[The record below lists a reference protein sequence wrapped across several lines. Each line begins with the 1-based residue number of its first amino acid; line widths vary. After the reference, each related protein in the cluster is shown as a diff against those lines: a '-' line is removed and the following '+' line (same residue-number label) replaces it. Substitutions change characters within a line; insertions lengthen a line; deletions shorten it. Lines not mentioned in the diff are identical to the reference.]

1 MMAMLH
7 GFIARMRITK
17 ITAICTI
24 CIPLFLVLINEYE
37 LWLPIASLRGG
48 KGSYG
53 TIDTLK
59 GHQPLA
65 ANGATGISFS
75 GEKVR
80 TYTGPLVF
88 NGVTTMLTRA
98 KVIENENVLC
108 KKWSVVTT
116 IFEVSEAIRRVASL
130 SAESNSQ
137 LKDDFWCTV
146 IVADKSTP
154 KDYLHSLLQDLT
166 VDEFKIHFLSVEDQ
180 LNWAKGQGALQ
191 SDASKFVS
199 NIPWKHFSRKN
210 IGYLYAIK
218 KGAQVIFDFDDD
230 NILKSGY
237 DPLPIHE
244 SHHGNADDFLSMSL
258 VGWNLVRPKPTTH
271 TNKHPLVVN
280 PFPLLGANASG
291 TSWPRGFPLE
301 EINTPESI
309 GSISPENPITA
320 IPLSKIGVLLHIAD
334 ENPDID
340 AVHRLTKPLPL
351 GFSSSLIGKDYQCF
365 FIKDLNDEGTF
376 PFVPYNA
383 QSSIHT
389 YSAFWALLLPATVP
403 GRVSDIWR
411 AYFSERLFRDLE
423 LGIGLIRPPSITQD
437 RNEHNILADMQ
448 AEEHLYYRT
457 GVLVKFLDQWTMK
470 SDGPNTSIPEM
481 MEQLW
486 VDLYERGYVEQND
499 VELAQLWL
507 QALDEVAYIF
517 PMPTRLQS
525 PDDTNG
531 VPGITHVLTNMK
543 ESTTGTSHSQ
553 NLRGGVLP
561 VKRFGIKPGSGKLL
575 KEIPIESKLPGT
587 ETLQCNN
594 ACLEL
599 SSCDAWHWIGLN
611 NSCNLFQKYDGK
623 NRSLGIQQAEG
634 NDPKSIVGVLQ
645 HRARVMLHPMIS
657 GNSDIKLSERTL
669 YVLHFHHLIE
679 HSTLEVIL
687 NTLFRYLPSFFDV
700 VLVGP
705 QEVNVRF
712 GNNHVTS
719 LVNAFVPKD
728 NESKLGCNSFMSL
741 PIARSQFSGYGG
753 YLLANDDAAIR
764 FWQLAATD
772 KERQIWFGDHPWVT
786 LPLNFDFPSHKQAP
800 VRTFSNRYPYGPYGE
815 WAWWNR
821 DSGSTTLPPPGLARS
836 NFDAA
841 LAAVDEICTN
851 ANLVALI
858 SDEANSKV
866 CISRKNATL
875 APYINGKADVFYV
888 PGNALGDSL
897 LAILC
902 VLGEHDVMLEAA
914 VPISYHMVVS
924 KQDGLEMP
932 YCDGTD
938 WINNKGQIQRNAND
952 IGINKEFR
960 PHFVPKQKWNLTCPV
975 IHALKFG
982 FKESIEYWDNI
993 LNEECVTCSSRNGTS
1008 GFL

>member
-1 MMAMLH
+1 M
-7 GFIARMRITK
+7 
-17 ITAICTI
+17 
-24 CIPLFLVLINEYE
+24 
-37 LWLPIASLRGG
+37 
-48 KGSYG
+48 
-53 TIDTLK
+53 
-59 GHQPLA
+59 
-65 ANGATGISFS
+65 
-75 GEKVR
+75 
-80 TYTGPLVF
+80 
-88 NGVTTMLTRA
+88 
-98 KVIENENVLC
+98 
-108 KKWSVVTT
+108 
-116 IFEVSEAIRRVASL
+116 
-130 SAESNSQ
+130 
-137 LKDDFWCTV
+137 
-146 IVADKSTP
+146 
-154 KDYLHSLLQDLT
+154 
-166 VDEFKIHFLSVEDQ
+166 
-180 LNWAKGQGALQ
+180 
-191 SDASKFVS
+191 S

-645 HRARVMLHPMIS
+645 HRARVLLHPMIS
-657 GNSDIKLSERTL
+657 GTSDFKLSERTL

-712 GNNHVTS
+712 GNNQVTS

-772 KERQIWFGDHPWVT
+772 KERQIWFGDRPWVT

-821 DSGSTTLPPPGLARS
+821 DSGSTTLPPPGFARS

-938 WINNKGQIQRNAND
+938 WINNKGQLQRNAND

-960 PHFVPKQKWNLTCPV
+960 PHFVPTQKWNLTCPV